1 MRVLIV
7 NNEYGDTSKVFYDW
21 ENKSEFYL
29 DTIMEEVKQNLVAGY
44 PINLEFR
51 EMTEEE
57 FNKLPEL

>member
-44 PINLEFR
+44 PIN
-51 EMTEEE
+51 
-57 FNKLPEL
+57 